1 MVDLVAS
8 SSKSLV
14 GGFEL
19 VEFPPLHGIDSVAGN
34 GFVEVGVGDVE
45 IQSGGEAPCVPN
57 VDSQLGSGSV
67 EIRFL
72 APSVYMINFP
82 SQRVR
87 DWVLES
93 GPWHIQQKVIVLR
106 KWMHGLSFEEL
117 KLDSAPVWVK
127 LWHVPL
133 ELFSQKGLSYIA
145 SAIGKPLYSD
155 SSTAMKQQ
163 LEFVKICIEVAAND
177 DIPSSV
183 LIELGDGNM
192 VPVTVEIVWSP
203 PKCKHCSIF
212 GHSGDKCKEVGNVLV
227 QENVNVQSGIV
238 EGPVKQSVGNETVM
252 IETVVQGNVDVH
264 ADIVERDVGR
274 GVDNV
279 ENVMVET
286 IPMGIET
293 VMVQWNANVQANLVE
308 GDVVQDASIS
318 DSGNK
323 ADSLAVLPSSNK
335 FVLLHVEG
343 EADDKIDDV
352 SLVVLESPRKG
363 RLAAEGVA
371 ELMQQ
376 LKPKAK
382 EQKRKVK

>member
-1 MVDLVAS
+1 
-8 SSKSLV
+8 
-14 GGFEL
+14 
-19 VEFPPLHGIDSVAGN
+19 
-34 GFVEVGVGDVE
+34 
-45 IQSGGEAPCVPN
+45 
-57 VDSQLGSGSV
+57 
-67 EIRFL
+67 
-72 APSVYMINFP
+72 
-82 SQRVR
+82 
-87 DWVLES
+87 
-93 GPWHIQQKVIVLR
+93 
-106 KWMHGLSFEEL
+106 
-117 KLDSAPVWVK
+117 
-127 LWHVPL
+127 
-133 ELFSQKGLSYIA
+133 
-145 SAIGKPLYSD
+145 
-155 SSTAMKQQ
+155 MKQQ
-163 LEFVKICIEVAAND
+163 LEFTKICIEVAAND

-183 LIELGDGNM
+183 LIELGGGM
-192 VPVTVEIVWSP
+192 VPVTVEVVWSLSR
-203 PKCKHCSIF
+203 CKHCSIF

-252 IETVVQGNVDVH
+252 IEIVVQGNVDVH

-279 ENVMVET
+279 KNVMVET

-293 VMVQWNANVQANLVE
+293 VMVQWNTNVQADLVE
-308 GDVVQDASIS
+308 GDVVQDASVS

-352 SLVVLESPRKG
+352 SLVVLESPRKE

-382 EQKRKVK
+382 EQKKKGKRKGGGRQGQGKAGGGSPSVR